1 MTEAFDLVVLGDVNP
16 DLILRGGDVVPAFGQ
31 AEHLVDEATMTVG
44 GSGAITAC
52 AAVRLGLRVAMCG
65 VVGADPF
72 GAFMR
77 EELEARGVDTRGIAV
92 DVHRPTGI
100 SVVLSTREDRAIL
113 TSTGTIGDLRRE
125 LLDDD
130 LLAGARHV
138 HVSSY
143 FLQPGLAADLPA
155 LFAEVRGRGTGT
167 SVDPNW
173 DPSGVW
179 DGGLLDLLRVTDVLL
194 PNAMEATRLARTS
207 DLEAAARAL
216 ARQGDVVVV
225 KDGGNGALAAV
236 GSDVVHVAAP
246 DVRPV
251 DTTGAGDAFDAG
263 LIAGLLAGRDLAAA
277 LRIANVT
284 GALTTQAAGGVDA
297 VPTMAEVRQILGE
310 EDAA

>member
-77 EELEARGVDTRGIAV
+77 EELETRGVDTRGIAV

-130 LLAGARHV
+130 LLADARHV

-155 LFAEVRGRGTGT
+155 LFAEVRGRGAGT

-236 GSDVVHVAAP
+236 GSDVVRVAAP